1 MFSLHFNVSMSL
13 FEFVPLELTV
23 EISVTDDPKFQDQIS
38 RLLLYGGDRLGKS
51 PLLPQQVN
59 LINYQQGHR
68 LDVITSLPTSTDT
81 VPFLRGGHDHI
92 CFSNGAHVRGHISG

>member
-51 PLLPQQVN
+51 PDMVN
-59 LINYQQGHR
+59 L
-68 LDVITSLPTSTDT
+68 LLSLSG
-81 VPFLRGGHDHI
+81 FFFISRMFKRAAYFFKRRFWNH
-92 CFSNGAHVRGHISG
+92 FSIKN

>member
-51 PLLPQQVN
+51 PDMVN
-59 LINYQQGHR
+59 LLLSLSGFFSFQECLRER
-68 LDVITSLPTSTDT
+68 LI
-81 VPFLRGGHDHI
+81 FLNEDFGI
-92 CFSNGAHVRGHISG
+92 ISP